1 MSDLQTDHFSQ
12 ALSSA
17 FAELG
22 VNPPFVE
29 TILLCDRRYVGRK
42 YRAGGYQIVWWV
54 EKDAL
59 EIFDEDGQ
67 STRVIGLEKN
77 SEKISA

>member
-1 MSDLQTDHFSQ
+1 MSDPESDQLSQ
-12 ALSSA
+12 ALGST

-22 VNPPFVE
+22 INPPFVE
-29 TILLCDRRYVGRK
+29 TILLRDRCYVGRK

-54 EKDAL
+54 EANSL
-59 EIFDEDGQ
+59 EIFDQDGQ
-67 STRVIGLEKN
+67 STGVIGLEKN